1 MGGQLGKNM
10 FANSENYNYYSESS
24 KVSFDAFINENYFLI
39 ESQEKY
45 LVQNIEISHAITLN
59 PKTELKDGF
68 VGLILKSKYDGIGN
82 RSPIDLSIALDIS
95 GSMSS
100 IDGNDT
106 KNRLSL
112 AKESLIKLVSILDE
126 KNDKMSLITFNDE
139 TKEIFG
145 LSNKKEIEEKYL
157 NDFNKLES
165 FGETDLVLALKAA
178 MSNLNN
184 KEKKEKRIVMI
195 TDAVY
200 DDINDELSK
209 LFENCV
215 EEKGIPITIM
225 AISSESNLFLADK
238 LSRYKGCNYFSI
250 CSSFDLENYLVK
262 NFNYIFFPIAYDTKI
277 TLKSENTK
285 FLRCFGGENDL
296 VDEFDYKNVD
306 SSPAP
311 LQFNNEI
318 IFNLGSTFSSDLL
331 KINNNLYSKGGLIL
345 LKINPSDLNKDED
358 LKFNL
363 ILEYKTNDNEKSSQN
378 YSYIINKNENKE
390 YFKDNNMKKGISIFY
405 FTSLLNHIVEIG
417 KKKDNKNKEDKN
429 DLKVKNKELKLLETK
444 NNLKEYLNKN
454 FVLDP
459 NNKETIEN
467 LNKYKILIEGKINNF
482 IKKLYIVKY

>member
-157 NDFNKLES
+157 NDLNKLES
-165 FGETDLVLALKAA
+165 FGETNLVLALKAA

-225 AISSESNLFLADK
+225 AISSESNLFLAD
-238 LSRYKGCNYFSI
+238 N
-250 CSSFDLENYLVK
+250 
-262 NFNYIFFPIAYDTKI
+262 
-277 TLKSENTK
+277 
-285 FLRCFGGENDL
+285 
-296 VDEFDYKNVD
+296 
-306 SSPAP
+306 
-311 LQFNNEI
+311 
-318 IFNLGSTFSSDLL
+318 
-331 KINNNLYSKGGLIL
+331 
-345 LKINPSDLNKDED
+345 
-358 LKFNL
+358 
-363 ILEYKTNDNEKSSQN
+363 
-378 YSYIINKNENKE
+378 
-390 YFKDNNMKKGISIFY
+390 
-405 FTSLLNHIVEIG
+405 
-417 KKKDNKNKEDKN
+417 
-429 DLKVKNKELKLLETK
+429 
-444 NNLKEYLNKN
+444 
-454 FVLDP
+454 
-459 NNKETIEN
+459 
-467 LNKYKILIEGKINNF
+467 
-482 IKKLYIVKY
+482 